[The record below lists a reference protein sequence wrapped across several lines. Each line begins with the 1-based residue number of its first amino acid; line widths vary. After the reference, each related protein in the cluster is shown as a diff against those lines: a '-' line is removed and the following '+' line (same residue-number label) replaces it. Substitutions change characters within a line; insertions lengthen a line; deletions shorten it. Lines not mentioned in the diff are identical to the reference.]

1 VTTLGTSNGRVPLR
15 TGGVGVG
22 ERVLVTKG
30 IAIKGT
36 AILAQAWARNESAPD
51 VSPHIQRLLDIPLE
65 RFGRLQ
71 PLPVRLNVTTAS
83 PQQLKTL
90 TGLSED
96 QAEKMSQGCP
106 CQHNDELVT
115 RQILSRNAYDTIKD
129 LITVE

>member
-1 VTTLGTSNGRVPLR
+1 MTTLGTSNGRVPLR

-51 VSPHIQRLLDIPLE
+51 VSHHIQRLLDIPLE

-90 TGLSED
+90 TAISED
-96 QAEKMSQGCP
+96 QAEKISQGCP